1 VGWINRVVPLDKL
14 MPTAMEL
21 AETLAENAPLSVRS
35 AKEALYCA
43 MDVGRKAGI
52 NVAKIIYQKVYASED
67 AKEGPR
73 AFAEKRKPVWKGR

>member
-1 VGWINRVVPLDKL
+1 VGWINRVVPLDQL

-35 AKEALYCA
+35 AKEAMYKA
-43 MDVGRKAGI
+43 MDVGRKQGLDE
-52 NVAKIIYQKVYASED
+52 AKKIYQKVYASED

-73 AFAEKRKPVWKGR
+73 AFAEKRKPIWKGR